1 MRVVGEGSTTGRGQ
15 GRDNMTCRRQRHLVT
30 SRRVALTLLL
40 VATAIASAGAAP
52 SEAELRAAFVYNF
65 TKFIEWPGGSFASPE
80 APLRVCVVGEDAAM
94 TESVRL
100 LEGRATQG
108 RNIQT
113 VTIGSGPAGAGCHVI
128 YLASRR
134 SSDAERLIDQTQ
146 GQAVLTVGDGGEFIN
161 RGGMIGLINVNGRL
175 QFEVNLQAVN
185 QSRLKLSSQL
195 LRLARNVATRPEGD
209 GR

>member
-1 MRVVGEGSTTGRGQ
+1 
-15 GRDNMTCRRQRHLVT
+15 MTCKRQRHLVV
-30 SRRVALTLLL
+30 SRRAVLSLLL
-40 VATAIASAGAAP
+40 VAAAIASAGAAP

-80 APLRVCVVGEDAAM
+80 APLRVCVAGEDAAM
-94 TESVRL
+94 AESVRL
-100 LEGRATQG
+100 LDGRATQG
-108 RNIQT
+108 RSIQT
-113 VTIGSGPAGAGCHVI
+113 VALGSVAGAGCHVI

-134 SSDAERLIDQTQ
+134 SSDAERLIGQTQ
-146 GQAVLTVGDGGEFIN
+146 GQAVLTVGDGGEFVN
-161 RGGMIGLINVNGRL
+161 RGGMISLINVNGRL